1 MKFIKKY
8 KFMLLFLLVVISF
21 FTARLT
27 ITWDS
32 AHYMSYVEIFEGVK
46 PFSSWD
52 IVRGPIFPLFIFIGN
67 VLFGKNA
74 IGLLTLIFF
83 VYLIYFY
90 IIYLISKVIF
100 KDVRFN
106 KYLSIIFALFC
117 IFNPL
122 IFGYFHTLL
131 TEFFAITLMVLCC
144 YLSWKWIYIREKRKK
159 IFYSLFFIFS
169 LSFSYFLKQPFIC
182 VVFIPLLISI
192 IICLIKSHTFKNIMY
207 RCGTMIASII
217 VLFTCIICWN
227 RFLIYKNVDMNT
239 GRDSSSLLTGQLL
252 GAVSNFN
259 LSVIDDY
266 SLIEN
271 DMSLSKNERN
281 YAKKLFESNKKVLL
295 IKIFDND
302 KLVESDLILVNDNGS
317 SVVDVVKELVFF
329 SFKHP
334 DLLIESY
341 SKNYC
346 AISSICVIDSADGVG
361 YWITNRMEFIN
372 LFENNS
378 IAYKFLKPGS
388 NLFYLSPEKYES
400 AKYYEQIGGLSITS
414 RILSILRI
422 PTNIMYKLVMF
433 LMPLVSVLFFAF
445 TFIKRKTIIKNDLYY
460 FGIVF
465 LISSF
470 LTTLISSSTGQ
481 IIDRYSVYCFIPGL
495 VGIIVCV
502 RFCISNIKLRKDK

>member
-1 MKFIKKY
+1 MKYIKKY
-8 KFMLLFLLVVISF
+8 KFMLLFLLMVISF

-32 AHYMSYVEIFEGVK
+32 AHYMSYVEIFEDIK

-52 IVRGPIFPLFIFIGN
+52 IVRGPIFPLFIFIGDK
-67 VLFGKNA
+67 LFGKNA

-83 VYLIYFY
+83 VYLIYC
-90 IIYLISKVIF
+90 YLVYLVSKKIF
-100 KDVRFN
+100 KDV
-106 KYLSIIFALFC
+106 KYGKYFSLLFILFG

-131 TEFFAITLMVLCC
+131 TEFLAITLMVLCC
-144 YLSWKWIYIREKRKK
+144 YLSWKWIYIKNKRQK
-159 IFYSLFFIFS
+159 INYSLFFILS
-169 LSFSYFLKQPFIC
+169 LPFSYFLKQPFIC
-182 VVFIPLLISI
+182 IVFIPLLVSI
-192 IICLIKSHTFKNIMY
+192 IICIIKNHDIKNVIY
-207 RCGTMIASII
+207 RFGTMIVSII
-217 VLFTCIICWN
+217 VLFIGVFCWN
-227 RFLIYKNVDMNT
+227 HFLIYKNVDMNT

-252 GAVSNFN
+252 GAVSNFD
-259 LSVIDDY
+259 LSIIDDY

-271 DMSLSKNERN
+271 DKSLSKKERS
-281 YAKKLFESNKKVLL
+281 YAKRLIDNNKKILL

-302 KLVESDLILVNDNGS
+302 KLIESDLILVGDNGS
-317 SVVDVVKELVFF
+317 SVLDVVKELSFF
-329 SFKHP
+329 SVKHP

-378 IAYKFLKPGS
+378 IAYKFLNSGS
-388 NLFYLSPEKYES
+388 NLFYLSSEKYES

-414 RILSILRI
+414 RLLSILKV
-422 PTNIMYKLVMF
+422 PTNVMYKLVMV
-433 LMPLVSVLFFAF
+433 LMPFVSILFFVF

-460 FGIVF
+460 FGIIF

-495 VGIIVCV
+495 IGIIACV
-502 RFCISNIKLRKDK
+502 KFCISSIKLRKDK